1 MLQFWFSYLHVWCC
15 SLAHRE
21 YVFQLDKQISVIR
34 QRAPPIWVNA
44 KGVHKNICACRSET
58 CAHKHTESTVSRQ
71 ACIVNVSMIDVSD
84 LFCKQAAT
92 WLPHHHHCCIL
103 WHNSN
108 THTRTHNSR
117 FLWLFPVKF
126 KLAGCNMIKLN
137 SIMWPQKTSSST
149 GCVAFAEIPE
159 SILV

>member
-1 MLQFWFSYLHVWCC
+1 MLLFGASWICFSTG
-15 SLAHRE
+15 
-21 YVFQLDKQISVIR
+21 QISVIR
-34 QRAPPIWVNA
+34 QRAPPVWVDA

-58 CAHKHTESTVSRQ
+58 CAHKHTESTGLHCERFYDRCLWPILQ
-71 ACIVNVSMIDVSD
+71 AG
-84 LFCKQAAT
+84 
-92 WLPHHHHCCIL
+92 
-103 WHNSN
+103 SN
-108 THTRTHNSR
+108 LITPSSSLLYLVAQLKHTHTHTEKKENNSR

-159 SILV
+159 SSLV